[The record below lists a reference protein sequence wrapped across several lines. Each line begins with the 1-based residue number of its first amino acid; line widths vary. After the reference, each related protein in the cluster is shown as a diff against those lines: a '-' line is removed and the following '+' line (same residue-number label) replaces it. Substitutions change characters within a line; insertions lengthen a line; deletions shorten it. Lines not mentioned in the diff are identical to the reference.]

1 MYLLF
6 TNFNLFIIKMQS
18 FVGSVFVVQT
28 LEQSAVA
35 LSLVEAV
42 KEGKINK
49 EGMVLLTLKDGNYW
63 NRVKF
68 YTQKEKGHKDNRRI
82 IVFC

>member
-1 MYLLF
+1 VQVELYILSLSKNSNIQK
-6 TNFNLFIIKMQS
+6 TA
-18 FVGSVFVVQT
+18 VVVQT